1 MLKTFRLGGIHPKER
16 KISAGKTI
24 QHIAIPKQVVI
35 PMSQHI
41 GAPCQP
47 IVKKGDKVKVGTQIG
62 KSVGFV
68 SANIHSSVSG
78 TVLKVDKALDSS
90 GYRRDAIFINCEGDE
105 WEDSID
111 KSDKIIKDCSLTS
124 QDILNKI
131 EKAGIVGMGG
141 ATFPTHVKLTPP
153 PGTKPDLLIIN
164 GVECEPYLTSD
175 HALMLEKS
183 EEILVGTTIVMKA
196 LNVSRAVIGIE
207 NNKKDAI
214 SVFKKLSKEYS
225 NIEIQPLKV
234 QYPQGGEKQLI
245 DAILKRQVP
254 SGSLPISVGA
264 VVQNVGTIFAI
275 YEAVQKNKPLV
286 ERVITVTGDHVSKP
300 SNFLSRIGISL
311 NELIEV
317 AGGLPEGTGKI
328 VSGGPMMGKA
338 LASIEI
344 PVTKGTSGVLIIP
357 TLAAKRKVMSDCIRC
372 TKCITVCPMGLN
384 PTLLMNLTEYEV
396 WDRAEMNHITDCI
409 ECGSCSFTCPS
420 HRPLLD
426 YIKLG
431 KGKVNTIIRA
441 RKN

>member
-16 KISAGKTI
+16 KISAGKAI
-24 QHIAIPKQVVI
+24 QPIAIPKQVVI

-47 IVKKGDKVKVGTQIG
+47 IVKRGDKVKVGTQIG
-62 KSVGFV
+62 KSVGYV

-78 TVLKVDKALDSS
+78 TVLKIDKALDSS

-111 KSDKIIKDCSLTS
+111 KSDKIIKECSLEP
-124 QDILNKI
+124 QEILNKI

-141 ATFPTHVKLTPP
+141 ATFPSHVKLTPP
-153 PGTKPDLLIIN
+153 PGTTPEVLIIN

-175 HALMLEKS
+175 HALMLEKR

-196 LNVSRAVIGIE
+196 LSVTRAVIGIE

-214 SVFKKLSKEYS
+214 SGFKKLSKEYP

-245 DAILKRQVP
+245 DAVIKRQVP

-264 VVQNVGTIFAI
+264 VVQNVGTIFAV
-275 YEAVQKNKPLV
+275 YEAVQKNKPLID
-286 ERVITVTGDHVSKP
+286 RVVTITGDHVSKP
-300 SNFLSRIGISL
+300 SNFLSRIGTPL
-311 NELIEV
+311 NILIDE

-344 PVTKGTSGVLIIP
+344 PVTKGTSGILIIP